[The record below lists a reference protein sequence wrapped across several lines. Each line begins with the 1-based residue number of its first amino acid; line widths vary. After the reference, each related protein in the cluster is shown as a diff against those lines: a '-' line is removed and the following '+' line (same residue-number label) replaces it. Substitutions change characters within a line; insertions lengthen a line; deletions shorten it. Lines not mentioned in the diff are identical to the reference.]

1 MENIFYIENVPIE
14 ITNIAPKTINE
25 AENNKVIEI
34 ETTYLIKIPTNSE
47 FEDLCFRKKIIINVS
62 NLDLG
67 EFIPIE
73 DLTKVNFYPES
84 IKQATTNEDI
94 LKTVKKY
101 KYLTGMEKQPI
112 DDRQP
117 TNESNIDKNINLK
130 LKSFK

>member
-47 FEDLCFRKKIIINVS
+47 FGDLCFRKKIIINVS

-73 DLTKVNFYPES
+73 DLTKVNFYSES

-94 LKTVKKY
+94 LKTIKKHR
-101 KYLTGMEKQPI
+101 YLTGMEKQPI